1 MAANGRKKE
10 LQTEYSGREVTG
22 GVYLIRNTAN
32 NRILINA
39 ATDLQ
44 SSKNRFDFAQKTG
57 SCIDMKLQKDWSEY
71 GSATF
76 AFEVLDELKKGETQT
91 DAEFKSDISLLKEIW
106 QEKMSSENLY

>member
-1 MAANGRKKE
+1 MAASGRKKE

-39 ATDLQ
+39 TADLQ
-44 SSKNRFDFAQKTG
+44 SSRNRFDFAQKTG
-57 SCIDMKLQKDWSEY
+57 SCIEMKLQKDWAEY
-71 GSATF
+71 GSAIF

-91 DAEFKSDISLLKEIW
+91 DAEFKTDISLLKEIW
-106 QEKMSSENLY
+106 QEKKTAEDQY